1 MIPAL
6 DISTSA
12 LVAQRIRL
20 DTVSSNLANLT
31 SMERDEKG
39 NMQPYQSRYV
49 IFQTDDALETK
60 QGAVGVKVASVQTE
74 QVEPLYRWQPAHPYA
89 IKDGPKKGY
98 VAYPRVNMTAEM
110 VDALVATR
118 AYEANI
124 GAMEL
129 TKNMAQQSLRILG

>member
-6 DISTSA
+6 DISTSG

-31 SMERDEKG
+31 SLSRDERG
-39 NMQPYQSRYV
+39 EMQPYQARYV
-49 IFQTDDALETK
+49 IFQTDEALETQ
-60 QGAVGVKVASVQTE
+60 QGAVGVKVASVETE
-74 QVEPLYRWQPAHPYA
+74 QVEPLYRWQPQHPYA

-98 VAYPRVNMTAEM
+98 VAYPNINMTAEM

-118 AYEANI
+118 AYEANL

-129 TKNMAQQSLRILG
+129 SKNMAQQTLRILG

>member
-31 SMERDEKG
+31 SLERDERG
-39 NMQPYQSRYV
+39 QMQPYQSRYV

-74 QVEPLYRWQPAHPYA
+74 KLEPLYRWQPAHPYA
-89 IKDGPKKGY
+89 IKDGPQKGY

-129 TKNMAQQSLRILG
+129 SKNMAQQSLRILG

>member
-39 NMQPYQSRYV
+39 NMQPYQARYV
-49 IFQTDDALETK
+49 IFQTDEALETK

-74 QVEPLYRWQPAHPYA
+74 QIEPLYRWQPAHPYA

-129 TKNMAQQSLRILG
+129 SKNMAQQSLRILG

>member
-31 SMERDEKG
+31 SMERDASGK
-39 NMQPYQSRYV
+39 MQPYQARYV
-49 IFQTDDALETK
+49 IFQTDEALETR

-74 QVEPLYRWQPAHPYA
+74 QIEPLYRWQPAHPYA

-129 TKNMAQQSLRILG
+129 SKNMAQQSLRILG

>member
-89 IKDGPKKGY
+89 IKEGPKKGY
-98 VAYPRVNMTAEM
+98 VAYPNVNMTAEM